1 MENGD
6 PESQSLMDDK
16 KEADRWDKFPYFN
29 GIDRKE
35 FTDKKKG

>member
-16 KEADRWDKFPYFN
+16 KEADRWDKLPYFN
-29 GIDRKE
+29 GIDRNE
-35 FTDKKKG
+35 FTYKKKG